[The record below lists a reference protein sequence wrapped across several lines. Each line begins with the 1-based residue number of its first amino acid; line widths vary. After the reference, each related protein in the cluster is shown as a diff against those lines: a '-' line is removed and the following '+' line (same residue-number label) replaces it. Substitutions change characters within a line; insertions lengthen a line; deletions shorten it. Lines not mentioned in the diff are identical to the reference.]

1 MAADVSR
8 EPVPAVRQAMPAQK
22 ISRQNYQPVI
32 LMEFVACIL
41 LTAVTPFATNKATQE
56 TTSTPGLSPYA
67 GKDMVKLAAIT
78 LLYLMLAML
87 SVGGRGPGRFA
98 AWFGGLILIVD
109 GMYEASNLVKDV
121 AVLTGGGGATSASS
135 AAAAAAAQTGVNP
148 TVGAQI
154 FSAVSG
160 AFASPT
166 PAGTE
171 PVTFTEPSTVAT
183 TSPGLT
189 QPANRFTRE
198 GL

>member
-1 MAADVSR
+1 MPANVSR
-8 EPVPAVRQAMPAQK
+8 EPVPAVKQAMPTQK

-32 LMEFVACIL
+32 LVEFVACIL
-41 LTAVTPFATNKATQE
+41 LTAVTPFATNAATQE
-56 TTSTPGLSPYA
+56 TASTPGLSPYA
-67 GKDMVKLAAIT
+67 GKDMVKLGAIT
-78 LLYLMLAML
+78 LLYLILAML

-109 GMYEASNLVKDV
+109 GMFEASNLVKDV
-121 AVLTGGGGATSASS
+121 AVLTGGGTAASTSS
-135 AAAAAAAQTGVNP
+135 AAAAAAQTGVNP

-154 FSAVSG
+154 AATVSG

-166 PAGTE
+166 LAGTE
-171 PVTFTEPSTVAT
+171 PVTFTEGNTNVAA
-183 TSPGLT
+183 SPGLT